1 MHTYVLRPPSQVL
14 STNHPS
20 GDFLQNSYISECV
33 KLKNSPKKSQELQVD
48 LVKKTDVVYPFESR
62 LLSPF
67 PLVTSSGSSGLRIP
81 HQKK

>member
-48 LVKKTDVVYPFESR
+48 LVKKKLMSFTPLSLVFSPPFHW
-62 LLSPF
+62 
-67 PLVTSSGSSGLRIP
+67 LRVQDP
-81 HQKK
+81 AD